1 MPASIAGA
9 RPRIILVVALAENGV
24 IGRDNG
30 LAWHLR
36 GDLKRFK
43 AVTMGK
49 PMLMGRKTYASI
61 GLGWYPGEQF
71 LHIDSRDHDT
81 VWTANDGRND
91 YKPYWAFRVREPVLV
106 YPRGPGV

>member
-1 MPASIAGA
+1 MSAPSETEAPR
-9 RPRIILVVALAENGV
+9 RPRITLVVALAENGV

-49 PMLMGRKTYASI
+49 PMLMGRKTFASI
-61 GLGWYPGEQF
+61 GRPLPGRRT
-71 LHIDSRDHDT
+71 LVLTRDPAFAVEGVETVHD
-81 VWTANDGRND
+81 WSQAIAAASAD
-91 YKPYWAFRVREPVLV
+91 ASAA
-106 YPRGPGV
+106 